1 MGGWGPSSG
10 KACLHTVRLHVL
22 PVAPVCISL
31 LAQASQTATSMERS
45 RKRHAFVGVRGKQET
60 WGMGRTFGF
69 GSSMLLSK
77 SAAQQRGASAAVDVG
92 LCALRLRSLHL
103 FYCSSNCCRIRSFI
117 TNARSYSCR
126 LVVRCHAFA
135 VSPCQ
140 PQGGCIYQQM
150 PLFVSAAASLQ
161 AGTVAQDNLGPESS
175 SSTTSTQVVEMKCS
189 GYSC

>member
-1 MGGWGPSSG
+1 MGGGDPHRVKPAYILCGCMFFLLLRFASRCSHRPVRRQRRWNVPETTRIRRSSW
-10 KACLHTVRLHVL
+10 
-22 PVAPVCISL
+22 
-31 LAQASQTATSMERS
+31 QTRDLGHGEN
-45 RKRHAFVGVRGKQET
+45 F
-60 WGMGRTFGF
+60 WF

-175 SSTTSTQVVEMKCS
+175 SSTTSTP
-189 GYSC
+189 GG